1 MTRKEAIAKLKELGI
16 TGECYRKASLP
27 DLTLLTGNTVK
38 AIAKAVEGMDI
49 DSYHQAMDLQPV
61 HNRLTKVLKVILI
74 ILRFF

>member
-1 MTRKEAIAKLKELGI
+1 MQIEVKSLRSLTQSHE
-16 TGECYRKASLP
+16 KASLP
-27 DLTLLTGNTVK
+27 DLTLLTGNTVT

-49 DSYHQAMDLQPV
+49 DFYHQAMDLQPV